1 MRFSINFS
9 CLCYVFSFYTQNTD
23 NNRETE
29 ETELYRTGDEIAEST
44 SFDDE
49 INTQEEE
56 MVANSE
62 EEIDNS
68 PFNDDKHSESW
79 VINLIRLL
87 L

>member
-1 MRFSINFS
+1 M
-9 CLCYVFSFYTQNTD
+9 
-23 NNRETE
+23 
-29 ETELYRTGDEIAEST
+29 ELYRTGST

-68 PFNDDKHSESW
+68 PFNDDSQSERR